1 MSLIITGNP
10 GVGKHT
16 IANEILKTKNFQ
28 LLDINK
34 IAIET
39 NHVEN
44 DDIGIEVDVENLKMH
59 IKKRL
64 TSRSLIVG
72 HLAPYVLDKSDV
84 DLVIVLRKNPYN
96 LTDVYKNR
104 NYSENKSK
112 ENTGSEIL
120 GIIVNDSIAAFGRE
134 QTYEVDTT
142 DKTPEQIVDRINEI
156 IGGGEGDLIDWLG
169 LVEEKNDLSKFF
181 DY

>member
-10 GVGKHT
+10 GVGNHT

-44 DDIGIEVDVENLKMH
+44 DDIGIEVDIENLKMH

-72 HLAPYVLDKSDV
+72 DLAPYVLDKSDV

-104 NYSENKSK
+104 NNSENKSK

-120 GIIVNDSIAAFGRE
+120 VIIVNDSIAAFGRE

-156 IGGGEGDLIDWLG
+156 IGGGDGDLIDWLG